1 MKLTNKEKIKVRKM
15 TLTDKKKIEK
25 ALKAI
30 DDLIKHYE
38 IMKSAMKEGLA
49 DARIEDLV
57 EIKKILEE

>member
-1 MKLTNKEKIKVRKM
+1 MGKSSITNESLKELFVNREKIK
-15 TLTDKKKIEK
+15 E

-38 IMKSAMKEGLA
+38 RMKTAMKEGLA

-57 EIKKILEE
+57 GIKKILEK